1 MLLLLLYAAR
11 SSFLTL
17 FFSSLY
23 YLETIWFVMT
33 AFVLV
38 GLCEYGALD

>member
-1 MLLLLLYAAR
+1 MLPLLLYAVK
-11 SSFLTL
+11 SNFLTL

-23 YLETIWFVMT
+23 YLDTNWFVMT

-38 GLCEYGALD
+38 GLWEYGALD